1 MKLEQKQGFKKRTF
15 VLEKDK
21 IKLTYDSFSDVKEW
35 AINLDS
41 IGREIITEKKSRK
54 ISFVAGGLAIAF
66 GVFFLSA
73 YIVSGEKEISTMG
86 IIGISSFYLM
96 IGLYILLMPLK
107 KELHIVGGHN
117 TVTFFLDSPS
127 SNEVLSFANY
137 LIQKSTQ
144 IIVQKYSKIDPDV
157 PEETMINQLFWL
169 KNNGYISEIEYE
181 EKKEEFKSKKLL

>member
-1 MKLEQKQGFKKRTF
+1 
-15 VLEKDK
+15 
-21 IKLTYDSFSDVKEW
+21 
-35 AINLDS
+35 
-41 IGREIITEKKSRK
+41 
-54 ISFVAGGLAIAF
+54 
-66 GVFFLSA
+66 
-73 YIVSGEKEISTMG
+73 
-86 IIGISSFYLM
+86 
-96 IGLYILLMPLK
+96 MPLK